1 MNYPKIY
8 ENSPKVGQYV
18 SIIITNNKEEDCLP
32 IYIPDF
38 GCEGIIPITS
48 LTKKK
53 KIRSINKIAPEGKLL
68 PAIVEDVG
76 RVVVVTRLNMNKSS
90 EEYSHWEEQKNSS
103 RVIKSLVEFFKQK
116 GLDKEMILSTVIRPL
131 VESNNTELNH
141 FDFIK
146 ANYNSL
152 ELDDTTMSL
161 LKSYM
166 DSAKFVKKID
176 YTTKFGMVATSSVSE
191 MVEKIT
197 PVVEKYKQ
205 LKIVIDNFPYF
216 VIKSNSDNSNESD
229 HSNFLDELN
238 SLENKNFMI
247 KRI

>member
-8 ENSPKVGQYV
+8 ENSPKIGQYV
-18 SIIITNNKEEDCLP
+18 SIIITNNKEKNCLP
-32 IYIPDF
+32 IYIPDY
-38 GCEGIIPITS
+38 GCEGIIPVNS

-53 KIRSINKIAPEGKLL
+53 KIRSFNKIAPEGKLL

-76 RVVVVTRLNMNKSS
+76 SVVVVSRLNMNKSS

-116 GLDKEMILSTVIRPL
+116 EFDTEMILSTIVRPL
-131 VESNNTELNH
+131 VESNDTGLNH

-146 ANYNSL
+146 ANYNNL
-152 ELDDTTMSL
+152 VIDNTVMNL
-161 LKSYM
+161 LKHYM
-166 DSAKFVKKID
+166 GSAKFVKKVD
-176 YTTKFGMVATSSVSE
+176 YTTKFGMVATGSVSE
-191 MVEKIT
+191 MVKKIT
-197 PVVEKYKQ
+197 PVVKKYKN
-205 LKIVIDNFPYF
+205 LKIVVESFPYF
-216 VIKSNSDNSNESD
+216 VIKSNSNTSNESD

-238 SLENKNFMI
+238 ALENKNFMI